1 MSVLASVNRLFKPRA
16 NQLSSRVTANRRT
29 ELRYHLI
36 LLSAL
41 LTLVSAC
48 GGSAGI
54 QPGEPLEQASAV
66 SVTLPGFTPTSGTTL
81 HWHRDLV
88 WVDDPE
94 GRFERR
100 AKVLQQALE
109 DQFLGKG
116 FRFVADDATA
126 DYDVVAVAM
135 LGDLEDHAEIQEFF
149 RLYPSLAEPAR
160 GYGRGTVLVAI
171 TPAGSSEV
179 VWRGALE
186 VYTDPDKMPVAE
198 RHQRLRWAAE
208 RLLESIP
215 TLP

>member
-1 MSVLASVNRLFKPRA
+1 M
-16 NQLSSRVTANRRT
+16 
-29 ELRYHLI
+29 RYRPI

-41 LTLVSAC
+41 LALVSAC
-48 GGSAGI
+48 GTGPGI
-54 QPGEPLEQASAV
+54 EPIEPLEQASAV
-66 SVTLPGFTPTSGTTL
+66 SVTLPGFTPGSGATL

-88 WVDDPE
+88 WVDDPD

-100 AKVLQQALE
+100 ARVLQQALE
-109 DQFLGKG
+109 DQFARKG
-116 FRFVADDATA
+116 YRFVADDASA
-126 DYDVVAVAM
+126 DYDVLAVAM

-149 RLYPSLAEPAR
+149 RLYPALAEPAR

-186 VYTDPDKMPVAE
+186 VYTDPDKMPVAQ
-198 RHQRLRWAAE
+198 RDQRLRWAAE

-215 TLP
+215 ALP